1 MYSDE
6 DFLKLQKIL
15 SLKYLGFSLKEISNM
30 TIHDTSSDIL
40 QSLKM
45 QIDLVQKKMENMNQM
60 EHALQNTMQIV
71 QQTNQIDWNEI
82 LNLIHL
88 TDMEKTL
95 VEQYKNGAN
104 LNIRIALHEQYST
117 NPKGWFPWLYEQIDF
132 TGVQNLLE
140 VGCGNGELWKQV
152 PDNILQG
159 KYICL
164 SDASGGMVHD
174 AAVNI
179 GRERKKFFDFRVLDC
194 QELPFPDGHFQRVAA
209 NHVLFYVQNMAKALE
224 EISRVLSGDGEFYCS
239 TYGTGHMH
247 EITELVQEFDPRISL
262 SEVALYKLFGLEN
275 GQKLLEPYFSSVE
288 KRMYEDSLR
297 VDKPEPL
304 LDYILSCH
312 GNQSELLYPRQREFK
327 KFLEEKIRR
336 DGGISITKEA
346 GIFICRK

>member
-1 MYSDE
+1 MAE
-6 DFLKLQKIL
+6 
-15 SLKYLGFSLKEISNM
+15 KEKS
-30 TIHDTSSDIL
+30 
-40 QSLKM
+40 
-45 QIDLVQKKMENMNQM
+45 
-60 EHALQNTMQIV
+60 
-71 QQTNQIDWNEI
+71 
-82 LNLIHL
+82 
-88 TDMEKTL
+88 
-95 VEQYKNGAN
+95 
-104 LNIRIALHEQYST
+104 
-117 NPKGWFPWLYEQIDF
+117 
-132 TGVQNLLE
+132 
-140 VGCGNGELWKQV
+140 
-152 PDNILQG
+152 
-159 KYICL
+159 
-164 SDASGGMVHD
+164 
-174 AAVNI
+174 
-179 GRERKKFFDFRVLDC
+179 FFDFRVLDC